1 MTEINPLSTPPM
13 TAQSALSGG
22 SGDISKEFDSFIRL
36 LTAQVRHQDPLAPLD
51 STQFVE
57 QLATFSTLEQQVKST
72 DSLSY
77 IASAMADL
85 QQMMASEWIGQSVSV
100 PSSAIA
106 YSGQPVAFEADLP
119 AGTERAVL
127 SVAAADGTLISQ
139 QELAANGSGW
149 QWNGETSAGVNA
161 PPGRYLMA
169 IEAFGAN
176 GSLGAVTPAIRST
189 VTSIATDGEG
199 RTTLLTDTGLSALPG
214 GFRASE
220 PAASGRD

>member
-1 MTEINPLSTPPM
+1 MTEINSLSGTTM
-13 TAQSALSGG
+13 TAQSALAGG

-36 LTAQVRHQDPLAPLD
+36 LTAQVRNQDPLAPLD

-57 QLATFSTLEQQVKST
+57 QLATFSTLEQQVKSN

-85 QQMMASEWIGQSVSV
+85 QQMMASEWIGRSVSV

-106 YSGQPVAFEADLP
+106 YSGQPVAFEANLP

-127 SVAAADGTLISQ
+127 SVFTSDGNLLSQ
-139 QELAANGSGW
+139 QELSTDESGW
-149 QWNGETSAGVNA
+149 QWKGETAAGVSA
-161 PPGRYLMA
+161 PHGRYLMA
-169 IEAFGAN
+169 VEAFGPN

-189 VTSIATDGEG
+189 VTGVATDGEG
-199 RTTLLTDTGLSALPG
+199 RTVLQTDSGLSVQPG
-214 GFRASE
+214 AFRTSE
-220 PAASGRD
+220 PSPVAR